1 MGKKAAVIGA
11 SGATGQHLVIKLYD
25 SGGYERVQTFGRR
38 LVGYQSSLVEEH
50 LIDFDS
56 SEKWADLIDADDIF
70 LCLGTTLKTAGSK
83 AAQYRVDFEYQY
95 AFARFAREAG
105 AKRIFVISSPGASPK
120 AKGFYLR
127 IKGEL
132 DEAVKKL
139 GFETTVLIKPS
150 LIRARREDERMGE
163 VLGDRLLTPLCKLP
177 GLRRYRPI
185 NAHELARAIAF
196 IATQIDAPAAEYVLD
211 DIQSVLPEGDLFLE
225 RNA

>member
-11 SGATGQHLVIKLYD
+11 TGATGQHLVIELGDCGYYD
-25 SGGYERVQTFGRR
+25 KVQTFGRR
-38 LVGYQSSLVEEH
+38 LVGYPTSLVEEH
-50 LIDFDS
+50 LIDFDRPETWS
-56 SEKWADLIDADDIF
+56 SLIQADDIF

-83 AAQYRVDFEYQY
+83 AAQYKVDFDYQY
-95 AFARFAREAG
+95 AFARCAREAG
-105 AKRIFVISSPGASPK
+105 ATRIFVISSPGASPK

-127 IKGEL
+127 MKGEL

-150 LIRARREDERMGE
+150 LIRARREDQRVGE
-163 VLGDRLLTPLCKLP
+163 ILGDLFLTPLCKLP

-185 NAHELARAIAF
+185 NALELARAITI
-196 IATQIDAPAAEYVLD
+196 IATQIESPAAEYVLD
-211 DIQSVLPEGDLFLE
+211 DIKSVLPEGDPPLE